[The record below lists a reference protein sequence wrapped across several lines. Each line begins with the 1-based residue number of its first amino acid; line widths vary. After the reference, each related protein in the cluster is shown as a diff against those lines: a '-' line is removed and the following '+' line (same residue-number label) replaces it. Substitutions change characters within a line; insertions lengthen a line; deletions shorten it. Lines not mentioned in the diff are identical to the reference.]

1 VLRVLTSGGFVT
13 RGSINYATGR
23 VGLTSWTPGNANT
36 LRRAG
41 CITTLGDAI
50 SSAYVFRTAAAPLRP
65 DR

>member
-1 VLRVLTSGGFVT
+1 VDAGQCEQ
-13 RGSINYATGR
+13 
-23 VGLTSWTPGNANT
+23 